1 MVLNH
6 HHHPCLK
13 NIVPKTEKILQFAW
27 YAEIVCYL
35 VFIIVGSYYIKILHS
50 QCGTGFVNCHVQ
62 IVKVLL
68 VVVTCNMQFGM
79 QVIPAQWQYGFAL
92 IYWHNGKVE

>member
-1 MVLNH
+1 MPEEHSASNR
-6 HHHPCLK
+6 K
-13 NIVPKTEKILQFAW
+13 NTAVYTW
-27 YAEIVCYL
+27 YAEVVCYL

-68 VVVTCNMQFGM
+68 VVVNMHFGM
-79 QVIPAQWQYGFAL
+79 QVIPAQCQYGFGL
-92 IYWHNGKVE
+92 IYRHNGKVE